1 MVGRVA
7 LAVIMCSI
15 IMVSGVSAEKTA
27 LSQDEIA
34 IRKAI
39 ESYEDSYNRGD
50 ASTAAAHWSRDGSYI
65 GRDGERAKGP
75 GEIGP
80 VLQKLFSEHKGIQA
94 KVALFDVQLQSPDLA
109 ISKGF
114 AGFRSPGE
122 DDEEVLFTAT
132 LVKENGTWKLS
143 KVEEDES
150 PVPIGTI

>member
-50 ASTAAAHWSRDGSYI
+50 ASTAAAHWSRDG
-65 GRDGERAKGP
+65 
-75 GEIGP
+75 
-80 VLQKLFSEHKGIQA
+80 
-94 KVALFDVQLQSPDLA
+94 
-109 ISKGF
+109 
-114 AGFRSPGE
+114 
-122 DDEEVLFTAT
+122 
-132 LVKENGTWKLS
+132 
-143 KVEEDES
+143 
-150 PVPIGTI
+150 